1 MPGMPST
8 PGTFAG
14 VSLASCQAAC
24 ARDQDCKFFAMTYDA
39 SNKPTCLRYQSTTQ
53 NPLALSDCTLAAK
66 LAVWN
71 GLEWSGMQAGRLAS
85 GNGPLYV
92 PAAPSHMALHHCL
105 VSVCVCVC
113 LCVRGGVGVGCGGTY
128 ASHTNTRKRTHKHT
142 HATVLTRTC
151 WWWYGINRMRRYMKL
166 EGNAEVVLKERG
178 HAGYALCMP
187 RPQRIEYENAFYH
200 VMNRGRERHTIFH
213 GDEYYLCFLE
223 TLAQAQLRFKCIV
236 HAYCLMGSHYHL
248 LIETPNA
255 NLGRVMWQF

>member
-1 MPGMPST
+1 MPST

-105 VSVCVCVC
+105 VSVCVCVFVC
-113 LCVRGGVGVGCGGTY
+113 AWGGGGGVWGYVCIPY
-128 ASHTNTRKRTHKHT
+128 KHT
-142 HATVLTRTC
+142 QAHTQAHA
-151 WWWYGINRMRRYMKL
+151 RYR
-166 EGNAEVVLKERG
+166 A
-178 HAGYALCMP
+178 
-187 RPQRIEYENAFYH
+187 
-200 VMNRGRERHTIFH
+200 
-213 GDEYYLCFLE
+213 
-223 TLAQAQLRFKCIV
+223 
-236 HAYCLMGSHYHL
+236 HAYMLVVVWNQSNAKVHEAGRQRRSG
-248 LIETPNA
+248 IERA
-255 NLGRVMWQF
+255 RSRRVRFMHAKTSTN